1 MAALFSSLPSTILL
15 VCILL
20 DSTVAFVMPKSFI
33 PSIQAPETV
42 KLSALGASPFNHDLL
57 STSALSSSSPS
68 FTFLADGIGGTI
80 TTIASVIAI
89 IVFVFGALLLIMANI
104 VIPQA
109 AQELERKAREEYP
122 HYWAACEAKLEE
134 GEILAMR
141 PDLIQELGR
150 QVQEADLKKFEEVQ
164 STGAPDTT
172 VIQEETQSSS
182 SSSSGDDVV
191 DVEVITETKKN
202 E

>member
-1 MAALFSSLPSTILL
+1 
-15 VCILL
+15 
-20 DSTVAFVMPKSFI
+20 MPKSFI
-33 PSIQAPETV
+33 PAIQAPETV
-42 KLSALGASPFNHDLL
+42 KISALGASPFDHDLL
-57 STSALSSSSPS
+57 STSALSSSSS
-68 FTFLADGIGGTI
+68 FTLLADGIGDTI

-89 IVFVFGALLLIMANI
+89 IVFVFGALLLVMANV

-122 HYWAACEAKLEE
+122 DYWAACKAKLEE

-150 QVQEADLKKFEEVQ
+150 QVQEADLKKFEAMQ
-164 STGAPDTT
+164 STGTSDTT

-182 SSSSGDDVV
+182 SSSSGDNVA

-202 E
+202 EWLPLLSY